1 MLIKYSNP
9 RNYTTNHRLG
19 NSGNF
24 PPNLH
29 TTDWIF
35 HLNRIA
41 TLFRNNNTLII
52 DVREGEREK
61 KPPNGK
67 YDEKMGGAY
76 FNLRWKPRR
85 KRNLALFFFS
95 LSVVFF
101 FLFFVLIFCFFQN
114 VFSNSSSSSFFL
126 FLFQQSLFFSLSS
139 PNNIQLPF
147 LSQRF
152 QSTRFSMCPI
162 PITKKNVMK
171 LITFSF
177 SFFWVAFQ

>member
-85 KRNLALFFFS
+85 KRNLALFFF
-95 LSVVFF
+95 LSFCCF

-126 FLFQQSLFFSLSS
+126 FLFQQSLFFSLSLH
-139 PNNIQLPF
+139 Q
-147 LSQRF
+147 
-152 QSTRFSMCPI
+152 T
-162 PITKKNVMK
+162 
-171 LITFSF
+171 TFSF
-177 SFFWVAFQ
+177 LSSPSDFNRPDSLCAQFQ